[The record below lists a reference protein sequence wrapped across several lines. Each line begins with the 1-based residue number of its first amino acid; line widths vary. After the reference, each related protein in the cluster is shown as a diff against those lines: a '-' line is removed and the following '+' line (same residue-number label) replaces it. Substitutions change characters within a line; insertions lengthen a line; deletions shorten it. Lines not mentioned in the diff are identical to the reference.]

1 MNPTTEREPGETWI
15 HGPTVWRGL
24 IILTLILMAVSLY
37 IGSRL
42 FDTNHDA
49 IAKGKEAIAKNRELG
64 CRIGA
69 FLVGIPIV
77 KQPGTSQKTFEHS
90 VVAAEDFL
98 HALEALD
105 CKGLGK
111 VTTEAINKQLKALH
125 KIVPEGGGGPTAN
138 APPSPSGG
146 GPTGPSPSPP
156 TPGPQPGPPP
166 TVPPPTVPPTT
177 TPGPIPNLIC
187 HINPL
192 GIRICV
198 NR

>member
-1 MNPTTEREPGETWI
+1 VPWSELQENRNVL
-15 HGPTVWRGL
+15 HGPTVWRAL
-24 IILTLILMAVSLY
+24 IIFLALAVALALGFG
-37 IGSRL
+37 IKA
-42 FDTNHDA
+42 FTANNDA
-49 IAKGKEAIAKNRELG
+49 ITKGREAIAKNRELG

-90 VVAAEDFL
+90 VIAAEDFL
-98 HALEALD
+98 HALEVLD

-111 VTTEAINKQLKALH
+111 VTTTAINKQLKALH

-146 GPTGPSPSPP
+146 GPSGPPPSPP

-166 TVPPPTVPPTT
+166 TVPPPTVPPT
-177 TPGPIPNLIC
+177 PGPIPNLIC

-192 GIRICV
+192 GIRVCV

>member
-1 MNPTTEREPGETWI
+1 MSPTTEREPGETWI

-49 IAKGKEAIAKNRELG
+49 IAKGKEAISKNRELG

-111 VTTEAINKQLKALH
+111 VTTTAINKQLKALH

-138 APPSPSGG
+138 APPSSSGG
-146 GPTGPSPSPP
+146 GPSGPPPSPP

-166 TVPPPTVPPTT
+166 TTPTVPPTT

-192 GIRICV
+192 GIRVCV